1 MELNQHE
8 AGDLRFQNH
17 VTETAF
23 SLSLSKAQVAELGR
37 IGNEGVR
44 ANGGNTVVALHRRGL
59 IVPDREDWSVI
70 AKWELSRAG
79 KVVFE
84 LLLVA
89 DLIERERKPFAEA
102 A

>member
-1 MELNQHE
+1 MAVNPRKAE
-8 AGDLRFQNH
+8 DMRFQNY

-23 SLSLSKAQVAELGR
+23 SISLTKAQVAELGR

-44 ANGGNTVVALHRRGL
+44 INGGHSVTALFRRGL

-70 AKWELSRAG
+70 AGWKLSSAGRAM
-79 KVVFE
+79 FD

-89 DLIERERKPFAEA
+89 GLVERDQKPFANA

>member
-1 MELNQHE
+1 MANPRKSE
-8 AGDLRFQNH
+8 DIRFQNY
-17 VTETAF
+17 VTESAF

-44 ANGGNTVVALHRRGL
+44 ANGGHTVASLRRKGL
-59 IVPDREDWSVI
+59 IVPDRDDCHAFANWR
-70 AKWELSRAG
+70 LSTAG
-79 KVVFE
+79 KAVFD

-89 DLIERERKPFAEA
+89 DLIGVEQKPFTNA